1 MLFDSHVHTEF
12 SVDGKAEL
20 KEYLRAAK
28 EQKIGITIT
37 DHIDYINPR
46 NYDSQPSLFDCK
58 KLFDSFLPLRCD
70 TFRIGVEL
78 GIEPCV
84 AEKNCNLVKSQ
95 PWDYVLGSLHI
106 VGGAPYAE
114 LVYSWNDIPKVYS
127 QYFAEYAEALRLHEC
142 VDAVA
147 HIDGICRYNNHPDN
161 NLTRGNCGDGVY
173 ELLELMARRE
183 LALEINTER
192 FDVAGATDSLL
203 MIARLFREL
212 GGRYFTTGSDAHRVV
227 RLGYKLRQAYDLG
240 DSAGLRAVTFCER
253 KPEFVEKS
261 YCY

>member
-20 KEYLRAAK
+20 KEYLKAAS

-46 NYDSQPSLFDCK
+46 NYDSQPSLFDCE
-58 KLFDSFLPLRCD
+58 KLFDSFLPFSCD
-70 TFRIGVEL
+70 NFRIGVEL
-78 GIEPCV
+78 GMEPSV

-95 PWDYVLGSLHI
+95 PWDYVLGSMHI

-114 LVYSWNDIPKVYS
+114 LVYSVNDIPKIYS
-127 QYFAEYAEALRLHEC
+127 QYFAEYAGALRLHEC

-147 HIDGICRYNNHPDN
+147 HIDGICRYNKYPDN
-161 NLTRGNCGDGVY
+161 NLTLANCGDGLY
-173 ELLELMARRE
+173 ELLKLMVTRE

-192 FDVAGATDSLL
+192 FDITGATDSLL
-203 MIARLFREL
+203 TIVRLFRAL
-212 GGRYFTTGSDAHRVV
+212 GGKYFTAGSDAHRVG

-253 KPEFVEKS
+253 KPEFIKRS
-261 YCY
+261 YY